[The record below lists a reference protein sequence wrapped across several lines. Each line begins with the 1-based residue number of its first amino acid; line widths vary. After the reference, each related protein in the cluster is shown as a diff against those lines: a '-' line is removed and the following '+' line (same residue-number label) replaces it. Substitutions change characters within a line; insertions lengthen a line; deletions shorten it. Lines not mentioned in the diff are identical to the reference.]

1 MKDIV
6 IVSTAR
12 SPIGKFGGMFKD
24 VSAVE
29 LGSNVIKT
37 ALQRANISPESVD
50 QVILGNVLQAGLG
63 QNPARQAAIHAGIL
77 ILHLR

>member
-29 LGSNVIKT
+29 LG
-37 ALQRANISPESVD
+37 
-50 QVILGNVLQAGLG
+50 
-63 QNPARQAAIHAGIL
+63 
-77 ILHLR
+77 